1 MVLRTKW
8 TEEAVR
14 GGTREKP
21 PALWEFDEW
30 NQTFELEI
38 YGGHFLLWCT
48 DSSEKWRGW
57 NSSFFLSLGS
67 LVAVTLWFF
76 RIIFEENCIP
86 RCSVRG
92 TMQSLE
98 GSDCTSC
105 IDTGATA
112 SFRTACVCK
121 HTHKDTCTG
130 SFQFSLGLGEY
141 NYLHTNMPSQK
152 LAPGS
157 HETPRPSLHVSEHST
172 VLTGK
177 WYSRNRASEISPSL
191 RWLHREEA
199 QGISSSAF
207 ASFLPLTSCLGSMG
221 QNNYHPEGREA
232 HWCSL

>member
-8 TEEAVR
+8 AEEAVR
-14 GGTREKP
+14 GGTRESPQHSESLMNGIRLLNWKSTEVTSCSD
-21 PALWEFDEW
+21 ALTHLKNEGVG
-30 NQTFELEI
+30 TLP
-38 YGGHFLLWCT
+38 
-48 DSSEKWRGW
+48 
-57 NSSFFLSLGS
+57 FLSLGS

-86 RCSVRG
+86 RCNVRG

-105 IDTGATA
+105 IDTGTMA
-112 SFRTACVCK
+112 SFRTACICK

-157 HETPRPSLHVSEHST
+157 HETPGPSLHVSEHST

-191 RWLHREEA
+191 R
-199 QGISSSAF
+199 
-207 ASFLPLTSCLGSMG
+207 
-221 QNNYHPEGREA
+221 
-232 HWCSL
+232 